1 MKTLVL
7 GATGTVGSQVT
18 RGLVARGQAVRVL
31 TRSADKAKSLPAGVE
46 ARVGDLTS
54 PRELG
59 PVVDGVDKLF
69 LLNAVSPT
77 ETQEGLSALEWARQ
91 AGVRKLVYLSVQHVE
106 RAPHIPHFGGKFAIE
121 TAIRESGL
129 DYTILQPNNFYQND
143 YWLKDAILSYGV
155 YAQPIGNVGLSR
167 VDVRDIADAA
177 VNALT
182 TDAHRNQTY
191 VLAGPDALT
200 GADCAAA
207 YSRHLGKPVAYMGDD
222 LNAWEQQ
229 AITMLPGWMAFD
241 FKIMYRFF
249 QEQGLR
255 ATAADLDKM
264 RKAVGHAPR
273 TFDAFVAETVGNWR

>member
-59 PVVDGVDKLF
+59 PVFDGVDKLF

-77 ETQEGLSALEWARQ
+77 ETQEGLSALDWAKTV
-91 AGVRKLVYLSVQHVE
+91 GVRTLVYLSVQHVE
-106 RAPHIPHFGGKFAIE
+106 RGPHIPHFGGKFAIE
-121 TAIRESGL
+121 AAIRESGL

-167 VDVRDIADAA
+167 VDVRDIAAAA
-177 VNALT
+177 VNVLT

-222 LNAWEQQ
+222 LDAWEQQ

-249 QEQGLR
+249 QEHGLR

-264 RKAVGHAPR
+264 QKVVGHAPR
-273 TFDAFVAETVGNWR
+273 AFDAFVAEAVGSWR